1 MTAKKFKNFT
11 DKDFTYSFDS
21 VPYTFKAGQEIFL
34 EDYKADHFAKHLVD
48 REMNKLGQITSNQKQ
63 REALLVQCFPT
74 DEAVSVAEALNIEET
89 KKEKGKKGKKKV
101 EETEFPDLN

>member
-11 DKDFTYSFDS
+11 DKDFTYSRRSSDL
-21 VPYTFKAGQEIFL
+21 EIFL